1 MTSLLERPLLELRG
15 LEVRYGAVDAV
26 RGIDVNVGKGEI
38 VALLGANG
46 AGKSSTMNAIA
57 GLTPI
62 IGGRL
67 LFDGSDIG
75 DRPSEAMP
83 GLGLTLAPEGRRV
96 FGTLSVEDNLAMG
109 AYAVSEKAA
118 IEEAYQRVFE
128 LFPILAER
136 RRQFAGT
143 LSGGQQQMLAIGRAL
158 MCSPRL
164 LLLDEPSLG
173 LAPRIV
179 EQVFSLIRTLRD
191 QGVTLFIVEQNVAQA
206 LDIADRAYMMASG
219 RILRAGS
226 AADMRSDALEEVYL
240 GHA

>member
-1 MTSLLERPLLELRG
+1 MAPLLELRD
-15 LEVRYGAVDAV
+15 LKVRYGAVEAV
-26 RGIDVNVGKGEI
+26 RGIDIAVGKGEI

-46 AGKSSTMNAIA
+46 AGKSSTMNAIV
-57 GLTPI
+57 GLSPVA
-62 IGGRL
+62 GGRV
-67 LFDGSDIG
+67 LFAGENVTDL
-75 DRPSEAMP
+75 PTEAMP

-109 AYAVSEKAA
+109 AYAASDRGT
-118 IEEAYQRVFE
+118 ISEAYERVFD

-179 EQVFSLIRTLRD
+179 EQVFSLIQTLRD

-206 LDIADRAYMMASG
+206 LAIADRAYSMASG
-219 RILRAGS
+219 RIVGAGS
-226 AADMRSDALEEVYL
+226 AAEMRAGGDLEAAFL
-240 GHA
+240 GHG

>member
-1 MTSLLERPLLELRG
+1 MTSLLQLQN
-15 LEVRYGAVDAV
+15 LEVRYGAVGAV
-26 RGIDVNVGKGEI
+26 AGIDVAIEKGEI

-57 GLTPI
+57 GLVPVA
-62 IGGRL
+62 GGRIF
-67 LFDGSDIG
+67 FDGTDIT
-75 DRPSEAMP
+75 DLPAEEMP
-83 GLGLTLAPEGRRV
+83 ALGLTLAPEGRRV

-109 AYAVSEKAA
+109 AYAASTKTAVD
-118 IEEAYQRVFE
+118 EAYERVFH

-136 RRQFAGT
+136 RKQFAGT

-191 QGVTLFIVEQNVAQA
+191 QGVTLFIVEQNVTQA
-206 LDIADRAYMMASG
+206 LSIADHACMMASG
-219 RILRAGS
+219 RIVANGP
-226 AADMRSDALEEVYL
+226 ADALQEDVLEEVYL

>member
-1 MTSLLERPLLELRG
+1 MTPLLHLQG
-15 LEVRYGAVDAV
+15 FEVRYGAVEAV
-26 RGIDVNVGKGEI
+26 RGIDIAIEKGEI

-46 AGKSSTMNAIA
+46 AGKSSTLNAIA

-62 IGGRL
+62 VGGRL
-67 LFDGSDIG
+67 LFEGRDITVL
-75 DRPSEAMP
+75 PAEARP
-83 GLGLTLAPEGRRV
+83 GLGLTLTPEGRRV

-109 AYAVSEKAA
+109 AFVAGGQSA
-118 IEEAYQRVFE
+118 IDQAYERVFD

-173 LAPRIV
+173 LAPIIV
-179 EQVFSLIRTLRD
+179 EQVFSLIQTLRG

-206 LDIADRAYMMASG
+206 LHIADRAYMMASG
-219 RILRAGS
+219 QIVRAGP
-226 AADMRSDALEEVYL
+226 ADEMLAGDALETIYL
-240 GHA
+240 DHA

>member
-1 MTSLLERPLLELRG
+1 MTSLLELRG
-15 LEVRYGAVDAV
+15 LEISYGAVDAV
-26 RGIDVNVGKGEI
+26 RGIDVAIERGEI

-57 GLTPI
+57 GLTPVA
-62 IGGRL
+62 GGRIL
-67 LFDGSDIG
+67 YDGVDIT
-75 DRPSEAMP
+75 DRPPEEMP
-83 GLGLTLAPEGRRV
+83 GLGLTLTPEGRRV

-109 AYAVSEKAA
+109 AYAVSGKGA
-118 IEEAYQRVFE
+118 IEEAYERVFD

-136 RRQFAGT
+136 SKQFAGT

-179 EQVFSLIRTLRD
+179 EQVFSLIRSLRD

-206 LDIADRAYMMASG
+206 LEIADRAYMMAEG
-219 RILRAGS
+219 RILRAGD
-226 AADMRSDALEEVYL
+226 ADDMRGEALEEVYL
-240 GHA
+240 GHG